1 MQLKHHESENKPHTR
16 RGGKDNPPTGGP
28 RRGNA
33 GNSAKPTSATR
44 YAIYGGAGT
53 DTDRLGSFRI
63 DGDAFTAF
71 DKRGIEIGTFAT
83 QNEAIVAI
91 ERGAKS

>member
-1 MQLKHHESENKPHTR
+1 MEVNQPKSERKPHTR
-16 RGGKDNPPTGGP
+16 RGGKDNPPPGGP

-53 DTDRLGSFRI
+53 DRLGSFRI

-71 DKRGIEIGTFAT
+71 DRRGHTIGTFPT
-83 QNEAIVAI
+83 EREAITAI
-91 ERGAKS
+91 DPEVMS